1 MSSDPT
7 PNTAAQSGSRP
18 ARPEPLL
25 SVEDLAVTFP
35 VKSQRLFDRQK
46 LELRAVDG
54 VNLQLARGR
63 TLGLVGESGCGK
75 STTGRAILQFIE
87 PHRGSVR
94 FDGVELTTLWRK
106 RFGARTWGS
115 ELRDMRRRMQMIF
128 QDPYGSLNPRMTVED
143 IVAEPLRTFR
153 VGDASQIKK
162 RVIELLVRVGMDP
175 RYRARY
181 PHEFSGGQRQRVGI
195 ARALALNPEL
205 VICDEPISALDV
217 SIQAQILNLLIELK
231 RELGLTYV
239 FIAHDLAAVR
249 QISDQIAVMYLGEIV
264 EIGDRDRICDH
275 PLHPYTRSLIQAVP
289 VPDPVRERTRVRLP
303 LRGEVPSPLA
313 PPSGC
318 RFHPRCPI
326 AVERCSVERPF
337 LRVVAG
343 REVACHRADEAVSSV
358 ES

>member
-1 MSSDPT
+1 MSGDPIREAD
-7 PNTAAQSGSRP
+7 AAESGRRAASRD
-18 ARPEPLL
+18 LL
-25 SVEDLAVTFP
+25 LTVEDLTVTFP
-35 VKSQRLFDRQK
+35 VKSQRLFSREK
-46 LELRAVDG
+46 LEIRAVNG
-54 VNLQLARGR
+54 VNLRVARGR

-87 PHRGSVR
+87 PRRGSVR
-94 FDGVELTTLWRK
+94 FDGVELTSLWRR
-106 RFGARTWGS
+106 RFGTRGWGR
-115 ELRDMRRRMQMIF
+115 ELRELRRRMQMIF

-143 IVAEPLRTFR
+143 IIAEPLRTFR
-153 VGDASQIKK
+153 VGDAKQIKK
-162 RVIELLVRVGMDP
+162 RVIELLGRVGMDP

-231 RELGLTYV
+231 RELGLTYI

-264 EIGDRDRICDH
+264 EIGERDLICDR

-289 VPDPVRERTRVRLP
+289 LPDPVRERARVKLP
-303 LRGEVPSPLA
+303 LRGEVPSPLS

-318 RFHPRCPI
+318 HFHPRCPI
-326 AVERCSVERPF
+326 AIERCSTEHPI
-337 LRVVAG
+337 LRVVG
-343 REVACHRADEAVSSV
+343 DREVACHRAGEA
-358 ES
+358 

>member
-1 MSSDPT
+1 MSGDPNLA
-7 PNTAAQSGSRP
+7 PSAAQSGSRP

-25 SVEDLAVTFP
+25 TVEDLTVTFP
-35 VKSQRLFDRQK
+35 VKAQGLFSREK

-54 VNLQLARGR
+54 ISLRLMRGR

-87 PHRGSVR
+87 PRRGSVR
-94 FDGVELTTLWRK
+94 FDGVELTTLWQR
-106 RFGARTWGS
+106 RFGARVWGR
-115 ELRDMRRRMQMIF
+115 ELRDLRRRMQMIF

-153 VGDASQIKK
+153 VGDATQIKK
-162 RVIELLVRVGMDP
+162 RVIELLLRVGMDP

-264 EIGDRDRICDH
+264 EIGDRDRICDR
-275 PLHPYTRSLIQAVP
+275 PLHPYTKSLIQAVP
-289 VPDPVRERTRVRLP
+289 VPDPVKERSRVRLP
-303 LRGEVPSPLA
+303 LKGEVPSPLA

-326 AVERCSVERPF
+326 AIDRCKVERPI
-337 LRVVAG
+337 LRQVDD
-343 REVACHRADEAVSSV
+343 RDVACHRAGEA
-358 ES
+358 

>member
-1 MSSDPT
+1 MSGDPT
-7 PNTAAQSGSRP
+7 SNSAAQSGSRP

-25 SVEDLAVTFP
+25 DVEDLTVTFP
-35 VKSQRLFDRQK
+35 VKSQRLFDRRK

-54 VNLQLARGR
+54 VSLHLARGR

-87 PHRGSVR
+87 PRRGSVR

-106 RFGARTWGS
+106 RFGARTWGR

-143 IVAEPLRTFR
+143 IIAEPLRTFR
-153 VGDASQIKK
+153 VGDAGQIKK

-264 EIGDRDRICDH
+264 EVGDRDRICDQ

-326 AVERCSVERPF
+326 AVERCSVERPL

-343 REVACHRADEAVSSV
+343 REVACHRADET
-358 ES
+358 

>member
-1 MSSDPT
+1 MSGEPVGGGG
-7 PNTAAQSGSRP
+7 AAESGPRVASRD
-18 ARPEPLL
+18 LL
-25 SVEDLAVTFP
+25 LTVEDLAVTFP
-35 VKSQRLFDRQK
+35 VKSQQLFRREK
-46 LELRAVDG
+46 LEVRAVDG
-54 VNLQLARGR
+54 VSLRLARGR

-75 STTGRAILQFIE
+75 STTGRAILQFLE
-87 PHRGSVR
+87 PRRGSVR
-94 FDGVELTTLWRK
+94 FDGIELTSLWRK
-106 RFGARTWGS
+106 RFGTRGWGR
-115 ELRDMRRRMQMIF
+115 ELRELRRRMQMIF

-153 VGDASQIKK
+153 VGDATQIKK
-162 RVIELLVRVGMDP
+162 RVIELLGRVGMDP

-181 PHEFSGGQRQRVGI
+181 PHEFSGGQRQRIGI

-249 QISDQIAVMYLGEIV
+249 QISDQIAVMYLGKIV
-264 EIGDRDRICDH
+264 EIGERDLICDR

-289 VPDPVRERTRVRLP
+289 LPDPVRERARVKLP
-303 LRGEVPSPLA
+303 LRGEVPSPLS

-318 RFHPRCPI
+318 HFHPRCPI
-326 AVERCSVERPF
+326 AIERCSVERPI
-337 LRVVAG
+337 LRVVG
-343 REVACHRADEAVSSV
+343 DREVACHRAGEA
-358 ES
+358 

>member
-1 MSSDPT
+1 MSGDD
-7 PNTAAQSGSRP
+7 
-18 ARPEPLL
+18 LL
-25 SVEDLAVTFP
+25 VVEDLAVHFP

-46 LELRAVDG
+46 LSVRAVDG
-54 VNLQLARGR
+54 VNLRVTRGR

-87 PHRGSVR
+87 PARGKVL
-94 FDGVELTTLWRK
+94 FDGIELTSLWRTS
-106 RFGARTWGS
+106 FGTRKWGR

-128 QDPYGSLNPRMTVED
+128 QDPYASLNPRMTVED

-153 VGDASQIKK
+153 SGDAAQMRK
-162 RVIELLVRVGMDP
+162 RVIELLLRVGMDP

-181 PHEFSGGQRQRVGI
+181 PHEFSGGQRQRIGI
-195 ARALALNPEL
+195 ARALALSPEL

-217 SIQAQILNLLIELK
+217 SIQAQILNLLVELQ

-249 QISDQIAVMYLGEIV
+249 MVSQQIAVMYLGSIV
-264 EIGDRDRICDH
+264 ELGDRDAICDR
-275 PLHPYTRSLIQAVP
+275 PKHPYTRSLIQAVP
-289 VPDPVRERTRVRLP
+289 IPDPKRERVRVRLP

-318 RFHPRCPI
+318 HFHPRCPI
-326 AVERCSVERPF
+326 AIERCSRERPL
-337 LRVVAG
+337 LRVVG
-343 REVACHRADEAVSSV
+343 EQVVACHRADEVGV
-358 ES
+358 D